1 MSAQM
6 LHLTFDEIEEIRMEK
21 NIPYFQCA
29 AVIATLSISLVLNIF
44 IFNKPVYFGLIVGF
58 IAACIIAILNG
69 YDSKTLIV
77 FAYKGVKKSFKVF
90 VMLSMIGILIGIW
103 KIGGVIPTMLYY
115 SFGIINERIFLISSF
130 VICSAISMLMGTSS
144 GTVSTV
150 GIVLIGLGSS
160 MNIPLAVVAG
170 TVVSGAFVGDRTS
183 PISSVFNLVS
193 TITETDPHDNVKYF
207 SKTLFIG
214 ILLSIAFYFFIG
226 LSYTNKGSGT
236 ANTLDYKNLLTQF
249 VNISPWLLIPPL
261 MLVVFYV
268 FKKLSALYSMAASV
282 VIGAAFSMIYQGSS
296 LIEVIKAGLFGYH
309 PSIPAEY
316 SLVLAGGGLISF
328 KSMLIVLICA
338 TSLNGIF
345 EGTRI
350 IEILVE
356 PILKRIK
363 GSKDLMLF
371 SIGFS
376 IVSAI
381 FMCNQV
387 ISIIV
392 PSGVLLKRYEE
403 LRIDKK
409 VFARLLSDSGVMISP
424 IIPWNVAALIPA
436 SVMGVEVLSY
446 LPYAFLAYMMPIIAT
461 VNVLFFQNQSIKH
474 KRGNAN
480 EEAFSQVRHE

>member
-1 MSAQM
+1 MKARSI
-6 LHLTFDEIEEIRMEK
+6 FDETEEIRMRK

-29 AVIATLSISLVLNIF
+29 AVIATLSVSLVLNIF
-44 IFNKPVYFGLIVGF
+44 IFNKPVYFGLIAG
-58 IAACIIAILNG
+58 IISAYIIAILNG
-69 YDSKTLIV
+69 YNSKILIG
-77 FAYKGVKKSFKVF
+77 FAYKGVKKSSKVF
-90 VMLSMIGILIGIW
+90 AMLSMIGILIGIW

-115 SFGIINERIFLISSF
+115 SFGIINEKIFLISSF
-130 VICSAISMLMGTSS
+130 LICLAISMLMGTSS

-160 MNIPLAVVAG
+160 MNIPLALIAG
-170 TVVSGAFVGDRTS
+170 TVVSGAFIGDRTS

-193 TITETDPHDNVKYF
+193 TMTETDPHDNVKYF

-214 ILLSIAFYFFIG
+214 IILSIAFYFFIG
-226 LSYTNKGSGT
+226 LNYANKGSGT
-236 ANTLDYKNLLTQF
+236 VNTLDYKNLLTHF
-249 VNISPWLLIPPL
+249 LNISPGLLIPPL
-261 MLVVFYV
+261 MLIVFYA
-268 FKKLSALYSMAASV
+268 FKKISALYSMAASV
-282 VIGAAFSMIYQGSS
+282 VIGAVFSMIYQGSS
-296 LIEVIKAGLFGYH
+296 LIEVIKAGLFGYY
-309 PSIPAEY
+309 PSISSEY
-316 SLVLAGGGLISF
+316 SLVLAGGGIISF

-350 IEILVE
+350 VETLVE

-363 GSKDLMLF
+363 DPKGLMLF

-409 VFARLLSDSGVMISP
+409 VFARLLSDSGVMISA

-461 VNVLFFQNQSIKH
+461 ANVLFFQNNILIN
-474 KRGNAN
+474 KRGNISEKAY
-480 EEAFSQVRHE
+480 SQVEHD